1 MNLLELMS
9 GNLIDPTLIRGIA
22 QLPRKGVLF
31 KDARNETLAFE
42 PELDPFYQK
51 AIVKAVVQVLKA
63 GKEWQQPDWM
73 AEYAKADKAREA
85 AKQGLKTP
93 RVSRTPPGLGGCA
106 LLPDPSPL
114 IARCDRGDF
123 FVAPESMENP

>member
-85 AKQGLKTP
+85 AKQGLKAT
-93 RVSRTPPGLGGCA
+93 
-106 LLPDPSPL
+106 
-114 IARCDRGDF
+114 
-123 FVAPESMENP
+123 